1 MIHNSRFTIH
11 DLLFV
16 RYRALCIFTLCIVFA
31 ACRTHKKIVSTPLPL
46 KLKGEN
52 VIELFDSVEAHKFDF
67 KWLVA
72 KIEVEY
78 KDRDNDPQS
87 FDVNLRARKDSA
99 IWLSITPLLG
109 IEVARVLITRDSLL
123 IIDRIHK
130 TCMVRGYGYLEGL
143 LKTKVNF
150 EIMQAVMVGNYFP
163 YLKNEKLKSVYEDS
177 TFLILSTLNKRQAK
191 RVMEDKDVNK
201 PIIQDFW
208 IDGNYKIR
216 KSKITDDKLNRTLE
230 ADYNNFF
237 DLNADSATVNKKLF
251 PQNIE
256 VNVTSATPL
265 KIKVQ
270 YNKVTEE
277 PTSLPFN
284 VPEKYERR

>member
-1 MIHNSRFTIH
+1 MMKRRKYVCSLIITYSI
-11 DLLFV
+11 LLITF
-16 RYRALCIFTLCIVFA
+16 FS

-67 KWLVA
+67 NWLVA

-78 KDRDNDPQS
+78 TDRENDPQS

-109 IEVARVLITRDSLL
+109 IEVARVLITKDSLM
-123 IIDRIHK
+123 IVDRIHK
-130 TCMVRGYGYLEGL
+130 TYMSRDYGYLEGL
-143 LKTKVNF
+143 LKTKMNF

-177 TFLILSTLNKRQAK
+177 TFLILSTLNKHQAR

-201 PIIQDFW
+201 PVIQDFW

-237 DLNADSATVNKKLF
+237 ELNPDSTGSNKKLF

-256 VNVTSATPL
+256 VTVAASAPL

-277 PTSLPFN
+277 PTTLPFT
-284 VPEKYERR
+284 VPEKYDRK

>member
-1 MIHNSRFTIH
+1 MKRRKYVCSLIITYSI
-11 DLLFV
+11 LLITF
-16 RYRALCIFTLCIVFA
+16 FS

-67 KWLVA
+67 NWLVA

-78 KDRDNDPQS
+78 TDRENDPQS

-109 IEVARVLITRDSLL
+109 IEVARVLITKDSLM
-123 IIDRIHK
+123 IVDRIHK
-130 TCMVRGYGYLEGL
+130 TYMARDYGYLEGL
-143 LKTKVNF
+143 LKTKMNF

-177 TFLILSTLNKRQAK
+177 TFLILSTLNKHQAR

-201 PIIQDFW
+201 PVIQDFW

-237 DLNADSATVNKKLF
+237 ELNPDSTGSNKKLF

-256 VNVTSATPL
+256 VTVAASAPL

-277 PTSLPFN
+277 PTTLPFT
-284 VPEKYERR
+284 VPEKYDRK